1 MRIYADS
8 SAIIKLIKEEQ
19 ESLAV
24 RALFSHEI
32 CTSFLSVLE
41 VKRFVEAFRP
51 RGPFDEFNKFTRDA
65 YFVDLSIPVMIHLA
79 NLKLPSF
86 VKTLDSIHLGTAYL
100 MKLSIDAILTYDL
113 KMQRGAEVLG
123 LKVLAPAC

>member
-24 RALFSHEI
+24 RVLFSHEI

-86 VKTLDSIHLGTAYL
+86 VKTLDSIHLGTAFL
-100 MKLSIDAILTYDL
+100 LKRSIDAILTYDL

>member
-24 RALFSHEI
+24 RALVSHEI
-32 CTSFLSVLE
+32 CTSFLNVLE

-51 RGPFDEFNKFTRDA
+51 KGPFDEFNKFTRDA

-123 LKVLAPAC
+123 LKVLSPAC